1 MGPVGRVREVPDRD
15 DGRGRRVA
23 GRGRGN
29 EEIRRSKFFDA
40 RPHPAIK
47 IFDGKGFKSPPT
59 ELFKPPEGALELGL
73 GNSSSPSTIAIVWG
87 CDQELFEFGEEAP
100 PADVGRRRLLVGR
113 KTANEI
119 LRGVG
124 DPDGM
129 QRLDVVRS
137 KRAVPGKL

>member
-29 EEIRRSKFFDA
+29 EEIRRSKFLDA

-47 IFDGKGFKSPPT
+47 IFDGEGFGAPPT
-59 ELFKPPEGALELGL
+59 ELFKPPKGAPELGL
-73 GNSSSPSTIAIVWG
+73 GNSSSPSAVTIVWG
-87 CDQELFEFGEEAP
+87 GNRELFEFGEETP

-113 KTANEI
+113 KTADEV
-119 LRGVG
+119 LRSVRG
-124 DPDGM
+124 PDGM
-129 QRLDVVRS
+129 QRFDIMRS
-137 KRAVPGKL
+137 ERAVPGKL